1 MAIADE
7 LTKLEANRAN
17 IVAAINSKGGEL
29 AENAGLAACPEAIA
43 AIKSGGFRLEGTGDD
58 MFHGF
63 FSVSGYKVGT
73 EVDMVLPMSGNDEF
87 RCEYMLLNKGMKLTI
102 YGMGGVYSSRLYMIV
117 SKLTKKVTAIAR
129 AGENKTEEPFVVEI
143 NEPSYI
149 YITMTAYSGDVNYK
163 MKYIIENL

>member
-1 MAIADE
+1 MAISDE

-63 FSVSGYKVGT
+63 FSVSGYNVGT
-73 EVDMVLPMSGNDEF
+73 EIDMIQPMSSNDAF

-102 YGMGGVYSSRLYMIV
+102 YGMGGSFSSRLYMIV
-117 SKLTKKVTAIAR
+117 SKSTKKVTAIATL
-129 AGENKTEEPFVVEI
+129 GEDRTEEPFVVEI
-143 NEPSYI
+143 NQPSYI
-149 YITMTAYSGDVNYK
+149 YITMTAYEGNINYIC
-163 MKYIIENL
+163 KYIIENL